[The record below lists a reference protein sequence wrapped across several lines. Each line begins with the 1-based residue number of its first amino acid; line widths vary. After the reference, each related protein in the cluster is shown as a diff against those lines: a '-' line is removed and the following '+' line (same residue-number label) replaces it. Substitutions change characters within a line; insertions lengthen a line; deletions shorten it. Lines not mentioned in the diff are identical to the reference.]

1 MDSSQLLL
9 SWKSW
14 FVHLLATAQ
23 MSSVSGPFSHAAG
36 TGTLQHRAG
45 PLFLRYRRV
54 DLLLGPDLCCF
65 CAGWCRD
72 HLDPGLGACPAATSP
87 SSTKT
92 SYGTARHTLAR
103 QRELPPSRNTAPA
116 TTQEWANSGST
127 SIQQLDTRRLHAA
140 RGRRLNVSFP
150 VAAAD
155 RSVAGADLAQR
166 ADGGAAP
173 PPDQGAQGAGVLVAD
188 RRGDGVD
195 RLAGRAEQE
204 GRLIQPDLVEE
215 VDR

>member
-1 MDSSQLLL
+1 MPLPRPNPYPVDR
-9 SWKSW
+9 
-14 FVHLLATAQ
+14 LATAQ
-23 MSSVSGPFSHAAG
+23 MSSVSGPFSLAAG
-36 TGTLQHRAG
+36 TGTLQQRAG
-45 PLFLRYRRV
+45 PLLLRYRRV

-65 CAGWCRD
+65 CAGWRRH

-103 QRELPPSRNTAPA
+103 QRQLPPPRNIARPPRRKG
-116 TTQEWANSGST
+116 ELGNT

-195 RLAGRAEQE
+195 CLAGRAEQE